1 MRVAL
6 KYTCLSLAAASVSAD
21 GLSYDAAEAKKRP
34 VKAVLDLLRNMK
46 RTVTKEGKDEEDSY
60 KKLSCWCKTN
70 RKQKTASTE
79 ETTALITD
87 LRQSVDELSSGVTLL
102 GTEMTSLKGQVQT
115 AEEALATAKALYE
128 KDLLELNE
136 ALRSLQED
144 IQSARNAKVTLGA
157 GVGEGPGEF
166 LQVTKDKLSKAKD
179 TIGLLTSKRTDIFDS
194 DMIYDL
200 HEKLDSIQDSLADP
214 SSAGQALLQTG
225 AAGSG
230 AGDKVVGMLEQIEET
245 LKKEEKKKED
255 EKTKAVD
262 TYAELKKAKDAEI
275 KASTEMVE
283 TKRTDKA
290 SKKDRMFREK
300 VEIKDGEKL
309 IEENKAFMGVLEKK
323 CRAVDKDWE
332 ARSQARAEE
341 VEAIDQAIDILDT
354 DEAHQTFAKT
364 YSFLQGSAE
373 IHAISASVENIA
385 AVVAESGSNTK
396 QNQKVSLLVQL
407 AAEVSQVKSGAS
419 LDAFTKVK
427 KAIDDMVGYLKKEQ
441 QEDVDKRTWC
451 TNEGNSL
458 TRRLEA
464 KTSEKDT
471 ISSKVLAMGGQ
482 LEAVGKEVTELVAEI
497 KDVEEQAQ
505 AAKTNRDKEKQVF
518 LTSSTDQKQSIDIL
532 KKALQTLKGFYRDR
546 DLDLVQ
552 IKAHQVQHK
561 ADLSKQNKKAKKQA
575 PEELDSFKKNAGG
588 NHVMGLISQIV
599 GETQAML
606 NEGTQ
611 NEENAKKNYE
621 ALVASSK
628 ESVRSMKAALANQEW
643 DKSHVKQDLIEAE
656 QGKDSAVAELA
667 SLVQEKAALDED
679 CAFLLKNF
687 DVRKSARG
695 DEIQALR
702 EAKATLSGS
711 QAFVQEHSQQ
721 IQTRSNLRKAKA
733 KEPKKAR
740 IDWVVAHQLSALAE
754 ETSVDMAT
762 TRSETKMLKTRRE
775 NQEKAA
781 LASSSDDGY
790 WNMRPIITGCFHEC
804 GSDLDC
810 MTLCQVCVERAS
822 CKNVLDNCGECKT
835 KVQESKKKAKQTPDL
850 HRDGGGIR
858 LASERLKQ
866 EVLDLRLKANRE
878 KKKLGELEEN
888 LVKARRQADWSKA
901 VRQQARK
908 SQEQAEKHLMKKKG
922 EDAAWRLKYAKK
934 FKDLRQALA
943 SNTGK
948 KQRLRQQIKKA
959 ETLIEHAKLHL
970 QKAEEKKNEK
980 SIKSA
985 KQVLKKVQAT
995 RKFLEE
1001 KQKRMNQEADKQ
1013 NSKIEG
1019 VKKDNRWMARGMG
1032 DETQKAIKVVED
1044 AEHKVKIA
1052 TKKEKLDLEAVK
1064 VKIADV
1070 HKVVKEVKRLNEEA
1084 DDAEKQL
1091 AKVGVPKEEPAPKT
1105 ALLNIGELT
1114 SSTESM

>member
-1 MRVAL
+1 MSARMQALLLSALFLCFCAPAQSIQQVKPEDAGIHGLSPVASPTPGLALGDVLGSIASLTKKASLLAAKQGSEKKVAKKAKQVKHLRKKIVKRVQQVKHLRHGHANAPTAAAPIKDASKKLAKSSVPTVQKAEQLHSPPQDVLASLASMTERVNQMAAKTAQQSSEKSSEKRQAHKHKHKRMQKVAAPIKDASKKLAKSSVPTVQKAEQLHSPPQDVLASLASMTERVNQMAAKTAQQSSEKSSEKRQAHKHKHKKAQKAKKEEPSHVEAVAHEKKAVKTPSVAHQQVSKKAAKDEKKKKQKAAALIAQKQTVKEPFFAREKAAEPTSFELKDDAGTEALIKEEPPQVSNVAL
-6 KYTCLSLAAASVSAD
+6 K
-21 GLSYDAAEAKKRP
+21 
-34 VKAVLDLLRNMK
+34 
-46 RTVTKEGKDEEDSY
+46 
-60 KKLSCWCKTN
+60 
-70 RKQKTASTE
+70 
-79 ETTALITD
+79 
-87 LRQSVDELSSGVTLL
+87 
-102 GTEMTSLKGQVQT
+102 
-115 AEEALATAKALYE
+115 
-128 KDLLELNE
+128 
-136 ALRSLQED
+136 
-144 IQSARNAKVTLGA
+144 
-157 GVGEGPGEF
+157 
-166 LQVTKDKLSKAKD
+166 
-179 TIGLLTSKRTDIFDS
+179 
-194 DMIYDL
+194 
-200 HEKLDSIQDSLADP
+200 
-214 SSAGQALLQTG
+214 
-225 AAGSG
+225 
-230 AGDKVVGMLEQIEET
+230 
-245 LKKEEKKKED
+245 
-255 EKTKAVD
+255 
-262 TYAELKKAKDAEI
+262 
-275 KASTEMVE
+275 
-283 TKRTDKA
+283 
-290 SKKDRMFREK
+290 
-300 VEIKDGEKL
+300 
-309 IEENKAFMGVLEKK
+309 
-323 CRAVDKDWE
+323 
-332 ARSQARAEE
+332 
-341 VEAIDQAIDILDT
+341 
-354 DEAHQTFAKT
+354 
-364 YSFLQGSAE
+364 
-373 IHAISASVENIA
+373 
-385 AVVAESGSNTK
+385 
-396 QNQKVSLLVQL
+396 
-407 AAEVSQVKSGAS
+407 
-419 LDAFTKVK
+419 
-427 KAIDDMVGYLKKEQ
+427 
-441 QEDVDKRTWC
+441 
-451 TNEGNSL
+451 
-458 TRRLEA
+458 
-464 KTSEKDT
+464 
-471 ISSKVLAMGGQ
+471 
-482 LEAVGKEVTELVAEI
+482 
-497 KDVEEQAQ
+497 
-505 AAKTNRDKEKQVF
+505 
-518 LTSSTDQKQSIDIL
+518 
-532 KKALQTLKGFYRDR
+532 
-546 DLDLVQ
+546 
-552 IKAHQVQHK
+552 
-561 ADLSKQNKKAKKQA
+561 
-575 PEELDSFKKNAGG
+575 
-588 NHVMGLISQIV
+588 
-599 GETQAML
+599 
-606 NEGTQ
+606 
-611 NEENAKKNYE
+611 
-621 ALVASSK
+621 
-628 ESVRSMKAALANQEW
+628 
-643 DKSHVKQDLIEAE
+643 
-656 QGKDSAVAELA
+656 
-667 SLVQEKAALDED
+667 
-679 CAFLLKNF
+679 
-687 DVRKSARG
+687 
-695 DEIQALR
+695 
-702 EAKATLSGS
+702 
-711 QAFVQEHSQQ
+711 
-721 IQTRSNLRKAKA
+721 
-733 KEPKKAR
+733 
-740 IDWVVAHQLSALAE
+740 LSALAE
-754 ETSVDMAT
+754 ETSVNMAT
-762 TRSETKMLKTRRE
+762 TRSETKMLKTKKKNKE
-775 NQEKAA
+775 QAA